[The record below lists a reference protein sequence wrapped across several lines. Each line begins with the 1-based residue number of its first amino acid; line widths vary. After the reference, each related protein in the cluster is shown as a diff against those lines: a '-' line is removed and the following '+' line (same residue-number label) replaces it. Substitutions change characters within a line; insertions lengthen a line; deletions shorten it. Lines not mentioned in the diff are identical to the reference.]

1 MNCAHIFIRFKK
13 EFELT
18 QFFPELIKFSQR
30 LGHFNAKF
38 FYSYFYVDLV
48 EVFLSRNKINKIKP
62 QNKFFRSDIPIHLR
76 RANKKNGFSHM
87 STKNEQKI
95 ILLNANEQEKII
107 FLWKREKSAKTFSL
121 HILGRTSAS
130 IHESYHSKLTN
141 KRQKTCFFKNKK

>member
-1 MNCAHIFIRFKK
+1 MEGIQEKKGPYNIRTMNCAHIFIRFKK

-76 RANKKNGFSHM
+76 RANKKKRFFSHVDQKR
-87 STKNEQKI
+87 TKNNPFECK
-95 ILLNANEQEKII
+95 
-107 FLWKREKSAKTFSL
+107 
-121 HILGRTSAS
+121 
-130 IHESYHSKLTN
+130 
-141 KRQKTCFFKNKK
+141 